1 MSVRSRATAAM
12 VLTTAAL
19 AGTAFLPTAANAATP
34 AAAKP
39 ALSTSVSRP
48 AGALLP
54 GGRAESVVFS
64 VTNNTAKPQK
74 FEAGAGALPQGA
86 LDLAGGQ
93 LALQATPLGR
103 TPATSA
109 DFQDQQP
116 GYMGEL
122 YPRGTAV
129 GSYFTIPAHASFSWR
144 LSLAATKAWPAN
156 DNGFT
161 LDTFAVQPNSFAPSE
176 SRSFFKVGKATTGGP
191 IVERLSGGTVVA
203 PGRPAYET
211 LTVTNRT
218 GAALATAWDDL
229 AYINVPATAK
239 GLAGALATDVWVG
252 SAAKGHWQPVQDSN
266 LLNAPR
272 GLANNA
278 TASFRLRVR
287 LVNYATNTASFTA
300 GFYVLNLAGNATWA
314 TADHQNLT
322 VHRKA

>member
-1 MSVRSRATAAM
+1 M
-12 VLTTAAL
+12 
-19 AGTAFLPTAANAATP
+19 
-34 AAAKP
+34 
-39 ALSTSVSRP
+39 
-48 AGALLP
+48 
-54 GGRAESVVFS
+54 VFS

-74 FEAGAGALPQGA
+74 FEAGVGALPQGA
-86 LDLAGGQ
+86 LYLDGGQ
-93 LALQATPLGR
+93 LALQVAPLGR
-103 TPATSA
+103 TPATST
-109 DFQDQQP
+109 DFMAQAP
-116 GYMGEL
+116 GYMGVL
-122 YPRGTAV
+122 YPRGTAF
-129 GSYFTIPAHASFSWR
+129 GSDFTVPAHASFSWR

-161 LDTFAVQPNSFAPSE
+161 LDAFAESPNSPAVSE
-176 SRSFFKVGKATTGGP
+176 STSFFKVGKATTGGP

-252 SAAKGHWQPVQDSN
+252 SAAKGHWQPVQN
-266 LLNAPR
+266 TGLLNAPR

-278 TASFRLRVR
+278 TATFRLRVR
-287 LVNYATNTASFTA
+287 LVDYTTTAASFRT

-314 TADHQNLT
+314 TSDHQNLT
-322 VHRKA
+322 VYRKA